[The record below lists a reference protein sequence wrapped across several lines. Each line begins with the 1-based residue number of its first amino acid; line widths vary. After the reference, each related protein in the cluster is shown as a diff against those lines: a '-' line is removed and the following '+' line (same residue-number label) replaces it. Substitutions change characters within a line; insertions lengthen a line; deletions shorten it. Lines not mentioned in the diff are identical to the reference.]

1 MDSLLF
7 GILSGS
13 ILLLGAV
20 GWSLIKK
27 VEGYMDMS
35 YGQYLMLGAYLS
47 WQFYTVNH
55 MPLYIAG
62 GLASII
68 TSVLA
73 FSVAKLF
80 YQPIRAYGPTMTLFT
95 SVGIAY
101 VLHGSAEAIWG
112 VNAKTI
118 DLGEA
123 TILRVGQMDLLS
135 TVEIGIIVVA
145 WLTALTIH
153 LLLTKTRI
161 GKGIRAMASNYDL
174 AQVRGIETRRMSSY
188 VQLIGGFLGGLSGC
202 LIGMKGTIFIDMG
215 WVQVLMILS
224 AVVLGGISSS
234 IYGVMA
240 AAMVMGI
247 SMELSVLFM
256 SSAYRP
262 AVALLLVIIVLIVK
276 PAGIFAKNPQTHRE
290 GRKRAVAKPVA
301 VASDEGTAQ

>member
-55 MPLYIAG
+55 LPLFLAG
-62 GLASII
+62 LLASLITSGLALVI
-68 TSVLA
+68 
-73 FSVAKLF
+73 AKLF

-101 VLHGSAEAIWG
+101 ILHGSAEAIWG

-123 TILRVGQMDLLS
+123 TMLKIGAMNLLS
-135 TVEIGIIVVA
+135 TVEVGIILVA
-145 WLTALTIH
+145 WLVAFGVHLVLTR
-153 LLLTKTRI
+153 TMV

-174 AQVRGIETRRMSSY
+174 AQIRGIETVRMSSY
-188 VQLIGGFLGGLSGC
+188 VHLITGFLAGLSGC

-215 WVQVLMILS
+215 WVQVLIILS
-224 AVVLGGISSS
+224 AVVLGGISASV
-234 IYGVMA
+234 YGVMA
-240 AAMVMGI
+240 AAMVMGL
-247 SMELSVLFM
+247 SMELSVLLPFM
-256 SSAYRP
+256 KSAYRP
-262 AVALLLVIIVLIVK
+262 AVALTLVIIVLFVK
-276 PAGIFAKNPQTHRE
+276 PEGIFTRNSKKRKAEKDPINPAPT
-290 GRKRAVAKPVA
+290 PL
-301 VASDEGTAQ
+301 ASSGAA